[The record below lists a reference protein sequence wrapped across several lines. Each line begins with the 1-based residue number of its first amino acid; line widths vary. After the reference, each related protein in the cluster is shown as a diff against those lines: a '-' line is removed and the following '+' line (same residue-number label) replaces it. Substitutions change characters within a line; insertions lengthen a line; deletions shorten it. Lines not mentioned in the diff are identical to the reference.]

1 MELYLQFGFGMMEH
15 SLHLLSSWGGGTVIL
30 SPRDLEPV
38 QVQSFGS
45 KVLKLKNG
53 HILFDPQF
61 YLPHADHA
69 RLTKHDY
76 WPQQY
81 DTGIFWS
88 GSGLEDL
95 ITKLANLNRTI
106 GCRRFILPGLLAET
120 INDDWLNQQQAVL
133 DTAAKIASGFPL
145 LVTLALS
152 ADAVRNQDQIHELL
166 DTAAD
171 WNSEGFYV
179 VCEHPNGKYLVDDP
193 SWITNVLDLL
203 SGLRLRGKE
212 VILGYCTH
220 QFLIAS
226 LSKASAIASGTWMNL
241 RSFPPEKFSAAY
253 NEDIKQKAVWYY
265 CPQALSEYKI
275 PSLDLAYSQGL
286 LAAMAPPPNLG
297 SNYAMGLFG
306 GTQPTTV
313 GLDEPNAFRHY
324 LQSFHSQVGMLT
336 SPSFDEAVA
345 AEEQRLDTARQLL
358 NQLQRAGVL
367 GQLRDFSPILDSNL
381 AAIRAHFNTRGHQ
394 MRRHWN
400 SL

>member
-1 MELYLQFGFGMMEH
+1 
-15 SLHLLSSWGGGTVIL
+15 
-30 SPRDLEPV
+30 
-38 QVQSFGS
+38 
-45 KVLKLKNG
+45 
-53 HILFDPQF
+53 
-61 YLPHADHA
+61 
-69 RLTKHDY
+69 
-76 WPQQY
+76 
-81 DTGIFWS
+81 
-88 GSGLEDL
+88 
-95 ITKLANLNRTI
+95 
-106 GCRRFILPGLLAET
+106 
-120 INDDWLNQQQAVL
+120 
-133 DTAAKIASGFPL
+133 
-145 LVTLALS
+145 
-152 ADAVRNQDQIHELL
+152 
-166 DTAAD
+166 
-171 WNSEGFYV
+171 
-179 VCEHPNGKYLVDDP
+179 
-193 SWITNVLDLL
+193 
-203 SGLRLRGKE
+203 
-212 VILGYCTH
+212 
-220 QFLIAS
+220 
-226 LSKASAIASGTWMNL
+226 MNL

-324 LQSFHSQVGMLT
+324 LQSFHAQVGMQR

>member
-30 SPRDLEPV
+30 SPRDLEPI
-38 QVQSFGS
+38 QVQSFGA

-53 HILFDPQF
+53 RILFDPQF

-69 RLTKHDY
+69 RLTKHSY
-76 WPQQY
+76 WPKQY

-88 GSGLEDL
+88 GQGLEDL
-95 ITKLANLNRTI
+95 LTKLVDLNRTI

-133 DTAAKIASGFPL
+133 GTAAKIASGFPL

-171 WNSEGFYV
+171 WNPEGFYV
-179 VCEHPNGKYLVDDP
+179 VFEHPNGKYLVDDP

-220 QFLIAS
+220 QFLIAT

-286 LAAMAPPPNLG
+286 LAAMSPPPNLG

-324 LQSFHSQVGMLT
+324 LQCLHAQVGMLAY
-336 SPSFDEAVA
+336 PSFDEAVA
-345 AEEQRLDTARQLL
+345 EEERRLDTARQLL
-358 NQLQRAGVL
+358 TQLQRAGVL
-367 GQLRDFSPILDSNL
+367 GQLRDFFPVLDSNL
-381 AAIRAHFNTRGHQ
+381 AAIRAHSNTRGHQ
-394 MRRHWN
+394 MRRRWN

>member
-1 MELYLQFGFGMMEH
+1 MELYLQFGFGMMDH
-15 SLHLLSSWGGGTVIL
+15 SLHLLTSWGGGTVIL

-38 QVQSFGS
+38 QVQSFAARVS
-45 KVLKLKNG
+45 KVKKG
-53 HILFDPQF
+53 QVLFDPQF

-69 RLTKHDY
+69 RLTRHSY
-76 WPQQY
+76 WPKQY

-88 GSGLEDL
+88 GPGLKDL
-95 ITKLANLNRTI
+95 LTKLVKLNRTI
-106 GCRRFILPGLLAET
+106 DCQRFILPGLLADT
-120 INDDWLNQQQAVL
+120 ISDDWLNQQKAVL
-133 DTAAKIASGFPL
+133 DMAAKVASGLPRI
-145 LVTLALS
+145 VTLALG

-166 DTAAD
+166 DTATEWEVD
-171 WNSEGFYV
+171 GFYV

-203 SGLRLRGKE
+203 AGLRLRGKE

-220 QFLIAS
+220 QFLIAT

-297 SNYAMGLFG
+297 SNYAMRLFG

-324 LQSFHSQVGMLT
+324 LQSLHSQVGMLT

-345 AEEQRLDTARQLL
+345 AEEQRLNTARQLL

-381 AAIRAHFNTRGHQ
+381 AAIRAHSNTRGHQ